1 MNPEKAMKFSH
12 RLFAS
17 ACLLALTSLLHA
29 QSAPEPDVALDEPF
43 AEARKYSVEIII
55 FKYNEDVSVGTEV
68 FLPEPV
74 QEELPEG
81 PVFDDSTLTP
91 EDELEDEAEDPAIAQ
106 ITPLPSEK
114 FAMKDAWG
122 LLTRLQAYEPLM
134 HFGWVQTTLPD
145 VETPPFPLA
154 RFAAPPEG
162 LTGTVSLNL
171 SRYLHLAVD
180 LSLAAADAPS
190 AATAT
195 SGYAIDAAGQR
206 SFEYAPLQYTLVD
219 KRIMKT
225 GEIRYFDHPK
235 FGVIARVDRVETTD

>member
-1 MNPEKAMKFSH
+1 MNLEKAMKSSY
-12 RLFAS
+12 RLFAG

-29 QSAPEPDVALDEPF
+29 QSAPEPDVALDEPV

-55 FKYNEDVSVGTEV
+55 FKYNEDVSVGTEIFV
-68 FLPEPV
+68 PELL
-74 QEELPEG
+74 QEEYAEG
-81 PVFDDSTLTP
+81 PVFDDSMLAP
-91 EDELEDEAEDPAIAQ
+91 EDELDAEEPVIAE
-106 ITPLPSEK
+106 ITPLPSEQ

-134 HFGWVQTTLPD
+134 HFGWVQATLPD
-145 VETPPFPLA
+145 IETPPFPLA

-162 LTGTVSLNL
+162 LSGTLSLNL

-180 LSLAAADAPS
+180 LSLAATDAP
-190 AATAT
+190 AASTAT
-195 SGYAIDAAGQR
+195 TGYAIDVAGQR
-206 SFEYAPLQYTLVD
+206 RLDYAPLQYTLVD

-225 GEIRYFDHPK
+225 GEVRYFDHPK